1 MPDEYGRSF
10 NEHGQR
16 YIGSVRR
23 NSAAGTQ
30 GYWSTDT
37 GRGPNWE
44 LIFIFLYGV
53 YKVVKFIYRATVRLL
68 DSRNSEGSLDSDAGG
83 KLNGADCEYHL
94 PPSPLRDN
102 IIERAQEL
110 SHEGSLNNQSLD
122 IASLV
127 KMQHKK
133 PLEIARECGFLYS
146 ASKGAAELV
155 DYLSFKQAVKAYT
168 ADNNEVF
175 LENMHIYG
183 PLLGATIERLNA
195 GIQRLTGDKLLRR
208 LRAPEAKNMTKPQ
221 LAILTGYN
229 FVGSDWRERIHYT
242 LFYQELL
249 KARGIDVS
257 PKTAQ
262 PQRASGSRDG
272 AAGTADRDDL
282 DQLLRQA
289 EKSVRR
295 TANLDDWG

>member
-16 YIGSVRR
+16 YIGNVRR

-44 LIFIFLYGV
+44 LIFVFLYGV
-53 YKVVKFIYRATVRLL
+53 YKVVKFIYRTTVRLL
-68 DSRNSEGSLDSDAGG
+68 DGRNSEGSLDSDAGG
-83 KLNGADCEYHL
+83 KLDGADREYHL
-94 PPSPLRDN
+94 PRSSLHDN
-102 IIERAQEL
+102 IVEHAQEP
-110 SHEGSLNNQSLD
+110 SHEGSLNIQSLD

-146 ASKGAAELV
+146 ESKGAAELV
-155 DYLSFKQAVKAYT
+155 DYLSFRQAVKSYT
-168 ADNNEVF
+168 ADNNDVF

-195 GIQRLTGDKLLRR
+195 GIQRLTGDDLLRR
-208 LRAPEAKNMTKPQ
+208 LRAPDARNMTKSQ

-229 FVGSDWRERIHYT
+229 FVRSDWRERIRYT

-249 KARGIDVS
+249 KAKGIDVS
-257 PKTAQ
+257 PKAAQ
-262 PQRASGSRDG
+262 RPRPSGSR
-272 AAGTADRDDL
+272 AGTADLDDL